1 MTKKYALSV
10 EDDFT
15 EKEIN
20 ETINNNGMK
29 YLPWT
34 PWITGTDM
42 FVQEINKI
50 KNVNKIVSITNSID
64 TKANPVLLYVNS
76 TTILIINI
84 NK

>member
-29 YLPWT
+29 YLP
-34 PWITGTDM
+34 
-42 FVQEINKI
+42 
-50 KNVNKIVSITNSID
+50 
-64 TKANPVLLYVNS
+64 
-76 TTILIINI
+76 
-84 NK
+84 